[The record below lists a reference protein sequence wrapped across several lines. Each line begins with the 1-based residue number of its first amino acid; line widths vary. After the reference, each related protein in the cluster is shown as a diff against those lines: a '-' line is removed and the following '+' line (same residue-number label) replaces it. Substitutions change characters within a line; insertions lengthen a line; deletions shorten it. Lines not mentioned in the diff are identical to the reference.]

1 MGLPILFI
9 LGIFLN
15 IAHSREMQDS
25 ESRDLVLDQNV
36 TGIVGEDVYLHCM
49 YTGQSKILFSSW
61 NRLDS
66 SNRARKMAGYK
77 FGNHPLNKENFGI
90 PASPTNLTVK
100 ISITGLKV
108 EGEYTCVFNSDEDE
122 TKGTMF
128 LSVIA
133 RPDVDITVKK
143 EVVNGT
149 LHQAVTC
156 AATNAKPK
164 ASIRWRISSVPPR
177 DDIFSVNIMN
187 VVHPNGTTSSI
198 SVLRFPLILNNE
210 STVTCVVE
218 HSAFT
223 EPKEANIEVDTF
235 VSPLLTMETILVQ
248 EGEEDFQEVIC
259 TAAGGRPHPNIT
271 WILPEPKNTPSFER
285 NITKPDKVTS
295 SYRFPSE
302 LYEGKN
308 ITCIFEYMLL
318 PFMSTRTVTLPTY
331 YLSLLKLEDRSLTT
345 NNENETSLA
354 FQMEEKNIRIRMEIV
369 GDLPSYK
376 ISCLKDSH
384 PLPED
389 VSVIGSDLFIRG
401 PLQLHHAGNYVCQAS
416 YQKHLATLEFKVE
429 AKPKVLL
436 PVFFPPNISL
446 NLKEGSDHL
455 YIECLALNASPAANV
470 SWIVPHELNGTIR
483 SDVTT
488 RNGSHS
494 VRSVLTLP
502 LCMPSEYT
510 IECVVEHPLLNGKM
524 QQQVSLP
531 VCATPNITLHSSIE
545 WESDTAYA
553 GLVCSVESQRPPL
566 TISWSTENCDIDI
579 GSELVMSQSESQK
592 SHMVISESVAHIP
605 IYVFGGCTVTCV
617 VEQPGL
623 EKPEKKSIDLPS
635 LGLSGSR
642 LFVRE
647 QLYPPLW
654 YAMCECSGDS
664 VKPNISWILP
674 ADDTIVQPTVQST
687 YNGINVQVNSTFEFQ
702 LKQYEGKDLICV
714 IQNKHGKDERKIHV
728 PKYSISSIEVLNKTT
743 LYRRTPWHHEHRVT
757 LQENLSYQKILL
769 RAHGNA
775 PSYKTECYRENGLV
789 VHTVGMALVFT
800 EPVSE
805 LDAGLYI
812 CHVSYHHH
820 TASVSIRVEVS
831 SEKTQHLIFVTTC
844 FSSAAAITLIL
855 TVVLCVLCKPSGK
868 SHPSNKKNRRERE
881 SLAALMQDPR
891 SPEKTVLPYGTG
903 PDYAELLHYSIV
915 LDVKS
920 TV

>member
-1 MGLPILFI
+1 MAK
-9 LGIFLN
+9 IFN
-15 IAHSREMQDS
+15 HIAKRPDEEEKNDS
-25 ESRDLVLDQNV
+25 ETRDLVLDQNV
-36 TGIVGEDVYLHCM
+36 IGIVGEDVYLHCM
-49 YTGQSKILFSSW
+49 YTGQSKITSSSW

-66 SNRARKMAGYK
+66 SNRAKKMAGY
-77 FGNHPLNKENFGI
+77 NHANVPLNKENFGI
-90 PASPTNLTVK
+90 PASLTNLTVK
-100 ISITGLKV
+100 VNVTSFKV

-133 RPDVDITVKK
+133 RPDVDIAVKK

-164 ASIRWRISSVPPR
+164 ASIRWRISGVPPR
-177 DDIFSVNIMN
+177 DDIFSVKIMN
-187 VVHPNGTTSSI
+187 VVHPNGITSSI
-198 SVLRFPLILNNE
+198 GVLRFPLILNNE

-218 HSAFT
+218 HPAFT

-235 VSPLLTMETILVQ
+235 VSPLLTMETILVR

-271 WILPEPKNTPSFER
+271 WILPEPKNTPLFER
-285 NITKPDKVTS
+285 NITKPHTVTS
-295 SYRFPSE
+295 LYRFPSE
-302 LYEGKN
+302 IYEGKN
-308 ITCIFEYMLL
+308 VTCIFGYTLL

-331 YLSLLKLEDRSLTT
+331 YLSLLKLEGHSLTT
-345 NNENETSLA
+345 NSENETSLA
-354 FQMEEKNIRIRMEIV
+354 FQMEDTNIRIRMEIS

-376 ISCLKDSH
+376 ISCVKDSH

-401 PLQLHHAGNYVCQAS
+401 PLQLHHAGEYVCQAS
-416 YQKHLATLEFKVE
+416 YRKHLATLQFTVE

-446 NLKEGSDHL
+446 NLKENSDHL
-455 YIECLALNASPAANV
+455 HIECLALNAYPAANV
-470 SWIVPHELNGTIR
+470 SWIVPQELNSTIH

-502 LCMPSEYT
+502 ICMPSEYT
-510 IECVVEHPLLNGKM
+510 IECVVEHPLLNGKKE
-524 QQQVSLP
+524 QQVSLP
-531 VCATPNITLHSSIE
+531 VCATPNTTLHSSIE

-553 GLVCSVESQRPPL
+553 RLVCSVESQRPPL
-566 TISWSTENCDIDI
+566 TISWGTENCNIDI
-579 GSELVMSQSESQK
+579 SSELVMSQSESQK
-592 SHMVISESVAHIP
+592 SHMVIAESVAHIP
-605 IYVFGGCTVTCV
+605 IYVYDGCTVTCV
-617 VEQPGL
+617 VEQLGL
-623 EKPEKKSIDLPS
+623 DKPEKNSIALPS
-635 LGLSGSR
+635 L
-642 LFVRE
+642 VD
-647 QLYPPLW
+647 
-654 YAMCECSGDS
+654 DS

-674 ADDTIVQPTVQST
+674 DDDTIVQPTVQST

-714 IQNKHGKDERKIHV
+714 IQNKHGKYERQTIHV

-743 LYRRTPWHHEHRVT
+743 LYRRTPRHHEHRVT
-757 LQENLSYQKILL
+757 LQENLSFQKILL

-775 PSYKTECYRENGLV
+775 PSYKTQCYREDGSV
-789 VHTVGMALVFT
+789 AHTVGMALVFT

-805 LDAGLYI
+805 LDAGLCI

-831 SEKTQHLIFVTTC
+831 GEKTQHLIFVTTC

-855 TVVLCVLCKPSGK
+855 TVVLCVLCKPSRK

-891 SPEKTVLPYGTG
+891 SPEKTALPCGTG